1 MGPKREPQYRY
12 QIEIKL
18 EIGVNLIIKLL
29 SVDQQKIKET
39 SPHVGEREKGL
50 KQQMKSLISL
60 KKIQAWM

>member
-29 SVDQQKIKET
+29 SVDKQIIKGT
-39 SPHVGEREKGL
+39 SPLVGETEKGL

-60 KKIQAWM
+60 KKIHVWM